1 MDVLKKYRIEI
12 VLNKVLA
19 LVAVITFFGYC
30 SRDFKVNAPTIFAL
44 ASILVY
50 TSIKSILNLFSD
62 KRHTKELMKEIR
74 EEHKKKKKELEELRK
89 VDEKNTKKKK
99 ELKEMEDALAKLR
112 KENK

>member
-12 VLNKVLA
+12 VLNKILA

-50 TSIKSILNLFSD
+50 TSIKSILNYFSD
-62 KRHTKELMKEIR
+62 KRHTKEVIKEIR
-74 EEHKKKKKELEELRK
+74 EELKEKEKEMREELK
-89 VDEKNTKKKK
+89 DMEIKKGK
-99 ELKEMEDALAKLR
+99 
-112 KENK
+112 